1 MHRSARLLIPLV
13 ALAVAACATQLPPPV
28 RVADVR
34 ALVGSYSGSMK
45 EYGTTPRPA
54 TVVIKPDNSFEV
66 TTGGPEGFRTSGV
79 IAHTADGDLVWQTGQ
94 VKGRA
99 AVYEGDGR
107 RVIVFQREDGSSTT
121 TVERRLP

>member
-13 ALAVAACATQLPPPV
+13 ALVLAACATPLPPPV
-28 RVADVR
+28 RVADIG

-54 TVVIKPDNSFEV
+54 AVTIKPDNSFEV
-66 TTGGPEGFRTSGV
+66 TTVGPEGFRTSGV
-79 IAHTADGDLVWQTGQ
+79 IAATADGNLVWQTGQ

-99 AVYEGDGR
+99 MVYEGDGR
-107 RVIVFQREDGSSTT
+107 RVIVFQRDDGSSTT

>member
-1 MHRSARLLIPLV
+1 MHRSVRLLIPLV
-13 ALAVAACATQLPPPV
+13 ALVLAACATPLPPPA
-28 RVADVR
+28 RVADIR

-54 TVVIKPDNSFEV
+54 TVTIKPDNSFEV

-79 IAHTADGDLVWQTGQ
+79 IASTADGNLVWQTGQ

-107 RVIVFQREDGSSTT
+107 RVIVFQRDDGSSTT

>member
-1 MHRSARLLIPLV
+1 MRRSLHVLIAAV
-13 ALAVAACATQLPPPV
+13 ALGVGACATPLPPRV
-28 RVADVR
+28 GVADMR

-54 TVVIKPDNSFEV
+54 TITIRPDNSFEV
-66 TTGGPEGFRTSGV
+66 TAGGPEGFRTSGV
-79 IAHTADGDLVWQTGQ
+79 IATTVDGRLVWQAGQ
-94 VKGRA
+94 TKGHA

-107 RVIVFQREDGSSTT
+107 RVIVFQRDDGSSTT

>member
-1 MHRSARLLIPLV
+1 MHRSARLLIAFV
-13 ALAVAACATQLPPPV
+13 ALAVAACATQLPPPA
-28 RVADVR
+28 RVADLR
-34 ALVGSYSGSMK
+34 ALVGSYSGYMK

-54 TVVIKPDNSFEV
+54 TVTIKPDNSFEI

-79 IAHTADGDLVWQTGQ
+79 IATTVDGDLAWQTGQ

-121 TVERRLP
+121 TVERRVP

>member
-13 ALAVAACATQLPPPV
+13 ALVVAACATPLPPSA
-28 RVADVR
+28 RVGDIR
-34 ALVGSYSGSMK
+34 ALAGTYSGSMK

-54 TVVIKPDNSFEV
+54 TIVIKPDNSFEV

-79 IAHTADGDLVWQTGQ
+79 IANTADGDVVWQAGQ
-94 VKGRA
+94 VKGHA

-107 RVIVFQREDGSSTT
+107 RVIVFRRDDGSSTT
-121 TVERRLP
+121 TVERSLP

>member
-1 MHRSARLLIPLV
+1 MPRSARVLIAIA
-13 ALAVAACATQLPPPV
+13 ALALTGCATQLPPPA
-28 RVADVR
+28 RVADIR

-45 EYGTTPRPA
+45 EYGATPRPA
-54 TVVIKPDNSFEV
+54 TVTIKPDNSIEV

-79 IAHTADGDLVWQTGQ
+79 IANTVDGDLVWQMGQ

-107 RVIVFQREDGSSTT
+107 RVIVFQRDDGSSTT
-121 TVERRLP
+121 TVERSLP